1 MEDNKNHTLFCKTAY
16 THLPLKILAHV
27 LWTGSIVYGIYFTWR
42 LFRVRDTFPIRERAP
57 RVSIAHSIVYLML
70 LIILYSIE
78 IFGSSENRDWDVRDQ
93 SEIPA
98 SRRLLKATYLSIR
111 TNIYLI
117 FLGRISVIYFNWKG
131 VRISKT
137 PQSDVAPSPYQ
148 EFIVSLKQFL
158 SRERNCVIVG
168 PGDSRWW
175 R

>member
-1 MEDNKNHTLFCKTAY
+1 MGDNKNHTLFCEAAY
-16 THLPLKILAHV
+16 EYLPLKILAHF
-27 LWTGSIVYGIYFTWR
+27 LWVGSILYGVYVTWR

-57 RVSIAHSIVYLML
+57 RAAIVHSIVYLML
-70 LIILYSIE
+70 LTILYSIE
-78 IFGSSENRDWDVRDQ
+78 ILSPTEDSTWDQHVEDANAV
-93 SEIPA
+93 PF

-137 PQSDVAPSPYQ
+137 LATSDTTPSPFQ
-148 EFIVSLKQFL
+148 ELVMSIKQFL

-168 PGDSRWW
+168 SVHHR
-175 R
+175 